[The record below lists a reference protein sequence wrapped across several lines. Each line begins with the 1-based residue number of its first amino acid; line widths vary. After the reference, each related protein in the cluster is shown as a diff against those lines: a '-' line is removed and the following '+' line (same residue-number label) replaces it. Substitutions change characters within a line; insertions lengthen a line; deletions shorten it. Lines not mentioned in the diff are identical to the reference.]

1 MSSRGRVRAHL
12 PHKLSRRPTSQQCD
26 HSHIG
31 TRGRASLPVSYSCRT
46 LCGNRKDQKKGQAAE
61 SYLDLGGDFD
71 ETMALTASEIRM
83 HERVD
88 HFTACATHMAWV
100 HTRGRMDPDGT
111 DGGKDLMMMERAPG
125 GSPRVVLSNGKGLS
139 AAVWSPSGDRFIIHS
154 GGWLL
159 IGSPGEVPKQWLK
172 LPTGE
177 VSSGLVW
184 AREGVVLFSTR
195 SGTPNRERLYRA
207 TPPSGAADGTVGKK
221 GAGVLLFTAEEGGAL
236 VSYDFSPSSALAAIA
251 HQRANAMLAEVLI
264 VPGVEDAESTAAPR
278 VIATDG
284 RVEYCKP
291 HVRFLADGRLLA
303 RLNLVIDREESA
315 APVTS
320 GVCAT
325 ALSVQEATPP
335 AVTHGLFILSFG
347 DSPGTPGGAAFEAVH
362 LDVDGAEFGSY
373 DVCSSSYGAIGAN
386 NAFVLDSSRQVVAV
400 TARSYTTS
408 TCDRLMMASLCN
420 PSATMAASAVE
431 QLASPK
437 GCHVPVFIGQGGDLI
452 YHFRSPTEWGDL
464 WVCDSGVCVGTG
476 SAKAKPV
483 AQRLTHTMPLSV
495 QNKLFEPVEVF
506 IDTDRKKRLDGQGQA
521 GAGSNCCLQAAPT
534 LTKRK

>member
-1 MSSRGRVRAHL
+1 
-12 PHKLSRRPTSQQCD
+12 
-26 HSHIG
+26 
-31 TRGRASLPVSYSCRT
+31 
-46 LCGNRKDQKKGQAAE
+46 
-61 SYLDLGGDFD
+61 
-71 ETMALTASEIRM
+71 M

-100 HTRGRMDPDGT
+100 HTRGRMDPDST

-139 AAVWSPSGDRFIIHS
+139 AAVWSPSGDRFILHS
-154 GGWLL
+154 DGWLL
-159 IGSPGEVPKQWLK
+159 VGSPGQVPKQWLK

-207 TPPSGAADGTVGKK
+207 APPSGAADGALGKK

-236 VSYDFSPSSALAAIA
+236 LSYDFSPSAALAAVA

-264 VPGVEDAESTAAPR
+264 VPGLEDAESIAEPR

-325 ALSVQEATPP
+325 ALSVHEATPP
-335 AVTHGLFILSFG
+335 AVIHGLFILSFG
-347 DSPGTPGGAAFEAVH
+347 VSAGGAAFEAVH
-362 LDVDGAEFGSY
+362 LAVDGAEFGSY

-386 NAFVLDSSRQVVAV
+386 NAFVLDFSRQVVAV

-464 WVCDSGVCVGTG
+464 WVCDSGVSVVTD
-476 SAKAKPV
+476 SANAKPA

-495 QNKLFEPVEVF
+495 QSKLFEPVEVL
-506 IDTDRKKRLDGQGQA
+506 ISTDRKKGVDGLGQA
-521 GAGSNCCLQAAPT
+521 GAGSNGCPQPALA
-534 LTKRK
+534 LTRRRSFRSNRHPDA